1 MRNALLLPLVI
12 LLAVTSCA
20 SYTVERGLE
29 GISTPTYAYLPPT
42 KLATIQDEADRIAQ
56 EEAKRQAEAEAIRQA
71 EEAVQRAIESRQALN
86 AYPND
91 LAEMTFPHIY
101 RPVNSLEVL
110 DPSFT
115 RIDVMLLP
123 LGHGPIAD
131 DDMTR
136 IVNSVKDTG
145 MEFIF
150 VTGSLDSQVAF
161 SKALGMDAVTL
172 EGGTICFTSD
182 IVDAESS
189 LATFSLCDG
198 KDIDLMVM
206 DIGDDMALA
215 SDLDIVAWQEHLS
228 QECDESIAA
237 LDSLVALSDDD
248 QKILALSS
256 SEPSSLDWSIFTPYD
271 YRTSYAWPISDHL
284 RQTFSDTY
292 RATHFSEETDTGIT
306 LSTSSIHERMDFLYT
321 QGIIEVSSSSM
332 TIAGLSDKDISR
344 YATIATYIIP

>member
-1 MRNALLLPLVI
+1 MRKALLLPLIV
-12 LLAVTSCA
+12 LLALSSCA

-29 GISTPTYAYLPPT
+29 GISTPVYGELPPT
-42 KLATIQDEADRIAQ
+42 RLSEIQAEAERIAQ
-56 EEAKRQAEAEAIRQA
+56 EEAQRQAEIESIRQA
-71 EEAVQRAIESRQALN
+71 EEAVQRAIQSRQALN
-86 AYPND
+86 AYPD
-91 LAEMTFPHIY
+91 ELADMTFPHIY
-101 RPVNSLEVL
+101 RPVNRLEVL

-123 LGHGPIAD
+123 LGSGPVAEE
-131 DDMTR
+131 DMTR

-145 MEFIF
+145 LEFIL
-150 VTGSLDSQVAF
+150 VTGSLENQVAF
-161 SKALGMDAVTL
+161 AKALDMDAVTL

-182 IVDAESS
+182 IVDAEAS
-189 LATFSLCDG
+189 LASFRLCEG

-215 SDLDIVAWQEHLS
+215 SGLDIAAWKEHLS
-228 QECDESIAA
+228 QESDDSIAA

-321 QGIIEVSSSSM
+321 QGIIEVSSSTM

>member
-1 MRNALLLPLVI
+1 MRKALLLPLVI

-86 AYPND
+86 AYPDD
-91 LAEMTFPHIY
+91 LAEMALPPVY
-101 RPVNSLEVL
+101 RPVNGLEVL
-110 DPSFT
+110 APSFT
-115 RIDVMLLP
+115 SIDVMLLP
-123 LGHGPIAD
+123 LGHEPIAD

-161 SKALGMDAVTL
+161 AKALGMDAVTL

-189 LATFSLCDG
+189 LATFILCEG

-215 SDLDIVAWQEHLS
+215 SDLDIAAWQEHLS

-256 SEPSSLDWSIFTPYD
+256 SEPSSLDWSIFTP
-271 YRTSYAWPISDHL
+271 
-284 RQTFSDTY
+284 
-292 RATHFSEETDTGIT
+292 
-306 LSTSSIHERMDFLYT
+306 
-321 QGIIEVSSSSM
+321 
-332 TIAGLSDKDISR
+332 
-344 YATIATYIIP
+344 

>member
-1 MRNALLLPLVI
+1 MRKALLLPLVI
-12 LLAVTSCA
+12 LLALTSCA

-86 AYPND
+86 AYPDD
-91 LAEMTFPHIY
+91 LAELAFPHIY
-101 RPVNSLEVL
+101 RPVNRLEVL

-123 LGHGPIAD
+123 LGHEPIAD

-150 VTGSLDSQVAF
+150 VTGSLDNQVAF
-161 SKALGMDAVTL
+161 AKALGMDAVTL

-198 KDIDLMVM
+198 KNIDLMVM

-215 SDLDIVAWQEHLS
+215 SDLDIAAWQEPRRYLHS
-228 QECDESIAA
+228 PPA
-237 LDSLVALSDDD
+237 SLLVWTG
-248 QKILALSS
+248 
-256 SEPSSLDWSIFTPYD
+256 PSSL
-271 YRTSYAWPISDHL
+271 RTTTAH
-284 RQTFSDTY
+284 
-292 RATHFSEETDTGIT
+292 HM
-306 LSTSSIHERMDFLYT
+306 H
-321 QGIIEVSSSSM
+321 
-332 TIAGLSDKDISR
+332 GLS
-344 YATIATYIIP
+344 ATI